1 MSRSLLSDEMWE
13 KIKPLLPPESGYW
26 GRPSRS
32 HRKIIEGILWIFRT
46 GAPWRD
52 LPADYGPWSSCFNR
66 FNRWTSQGVWQIIWE
81 ALKDDVD
88 NENYSIDGSIVK
100 AHQDACRIK
109 KSRRGF
115 RKIPRRNDNENP
127 CGNGWTGPL
136 H

>member
-1 MSRSLLSDEMWE
+1 MARSLLSDEMWE

-52 LPADYGPWSSCFNR
+52 LPEEYGPWSSCFNR
-66 FNRWTSQGVWQIIWE
+66 FNRWTAKGVWQTIWE
-81 ALKDDVD
+81 VLKDDVD

-109 KSRRGF
+109 KSRGSF
-115 RKIPRRNDNENP
+115 RKISRRDNNKNS
-127 CGNGWTGPL
+127 CGN
-136 H
+136 

>member
-32 HRKIIEGILWIFRT
+32 HRKIIEGILWVFRT

-52 LPADYGPWSSCFNR
+52 LPADYGPWSSCFN
-66 FNRWTSQGVWQIIWE
+66 WE
-81 ALKDDVD
+81 VLKDDVD

-100 AHQDACRIK
+100 ANQDACRIK
-109 KSRRGF
+109 KSR
-115 RKIPRRNDNENP
+115 
-127 CGNGWTGPL
+127 
-136 H
+136 